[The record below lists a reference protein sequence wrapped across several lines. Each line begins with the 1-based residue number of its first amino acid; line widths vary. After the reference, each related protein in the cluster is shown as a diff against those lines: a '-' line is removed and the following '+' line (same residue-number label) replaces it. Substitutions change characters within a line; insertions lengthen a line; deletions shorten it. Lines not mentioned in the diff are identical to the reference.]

1 MPAKIVLKK
10 FGRLSIPL
18 DWEDSSR
25 HDFQK
30 QKTIFFKKR
39 FLKKSKSNPSKDG
52 TNRRFYQGL
61 DNFRTKWFCKNC
73 YHLFNLKPAK
83 KHKTLLEYDL
93 ICPHCKSDNILHGAA
108 LSIAI
113 RNNVPVSEISKLFGD
128 YDSEMEFS
136 VIDKSKY
143 YPVME

>member
-1 MPAKIVLKK
+1 
-10 FGRLSIPL
+10 
-18 DWEDSSR
+18 
-25 HDFQK
+25 
-30 QKTIFFKKR
+30 
-39 FLKKSKSNPSKDG
+39 
-52 TNRRFYQGL
+52 
-61 DNFRTKWFCKNC
+61 
-73 YHLFNLKPAK
+73 LFNLKPAK